1 MRVPRR
7 FYMKC
12 TGCGFKHY
20 LADYRWW
27 ARTKMWWEEF
37 VEEEAWRGCAYRGR
51 MEFTD
56 GLEDRR

>member
-1 MRVPRR
+1 
-7 FYMKC
+7 MKC